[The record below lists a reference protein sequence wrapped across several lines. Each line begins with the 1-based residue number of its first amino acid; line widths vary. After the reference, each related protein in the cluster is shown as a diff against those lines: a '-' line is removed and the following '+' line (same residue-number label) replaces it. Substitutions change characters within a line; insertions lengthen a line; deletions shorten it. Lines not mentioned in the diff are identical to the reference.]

1 VNISSYNITDT
12 GYHLIGLRVLSGM
25 PPGSSREQ
33 QSAAIS
39 RNVLKYTTDKALR
52 LMLPAPKGTFE
63 TIGDKICQELI
74 HFKLAQSTYGK
85 GLELTEA
92 GKGLVTL
99 LNERQHVEL
108 RRQLVELHLK
118 TYDNLRYILQRHL
131 ELSAIYMP
139 VVEARN
145 VNKGTS
151 AIDYLYPTFGEEAS
165 AVAASVADRLER
177 VTASK
182 MEDTLRAAI
191 LQRVFPDIKASVAL
205 SRSIFD
211 RLVSLR
217 LLNIMKVVEGDCEFA
232 KSYSPCRLEATEDN
246 WHTRLRIELPT
257 NQVYELFFAEP
268 DMSDLGMQQRLLTA
282 IDQSLEKLVPK
293 AGYYDLPELRDL
305 ACEKLMIPEAAFD
318 EGVNVLLDQQPAPVT
333 VGLVYEGISARRKP
347 LIRSRESKQIFN
359 LIRRV

>member
-25 PPGSSREQ
+25 PLGSSREQ

-74 HFKLAQSTYGK
+74 HFKLAKSAYGK
-85 GLELTEA
+85 GLELTED
-92 GKGLVTL
+92 GKELVTL
-99 LNERQHVEL
+99 LNERKHVEL
-108 RRQLVELHLK
+108 RRKLVELHLK

-131 ELSAIYMP
+131 ELSAIFMP

-145 VNKGTS
+145 INKGTS
-151 AIDYLYPTFGEEAS
+151 AVDYLYPTFGEDA
-165 AVAASVADRLER
+165 ANVAASVTDQLER
-177 VTASK
+177 ITASK
-182 MEDTLRAAI
+182 MEDALRTVI
-191 LQRVFPDIKASVAL
+191 LRHVFPDIKASVAL

-217 LLNIMKVVEGDCEFA
+217 LLNVMKKVDGDCDFE
-232 KSYSPCRLEATEDN
+232 KSYSPCKVNSTEDN
-246 WHTRLRIELPT
+246 WHTRLTIDLPSH
-257 NQVYELFFAEP
+257 QIYELFFAEP
-268 DMSDLGMQQRLLTA
+268 DMSDPDMQQQLLLA
-282 IDQSLEKLVPK
+282 IDQSLEKLIPK
-293 AGYYDLPELRDL
+293 AGYYDLPELRGL
-305 ACEKLMIPEAAFD
+305 ACETLMIPDAAFD

-333 VGLVYEGISARRKP
+333 VGLTYEGISARRKP
-347 LIRSRESKQIFN
+347 LIRSRESTQIFN